1 MSHNLARYYE
11 SYFLLMGITPT
22 SGPIT
27 GLGMMISSQG
37 IIVLDAG
44 EYRNRL
50 GRDVG
55 TALVGGRAGGGGG
68 GGTACCCC

>member
-1 MSHNLARYYE
+1 
-11 SYFLLMGITPT
+11 
-22 SGPIT
+22 
-27 GLGMMISSQG
+27 MMISSQG